1 MAGMDVTPLQMSRSS
16 QAASRVAKSPIAEY
30 ITLSGVTFSY
40 PRQRAV
46 LTDFNLS
53 VARGELLVIVG
64 QSGCGKTT
72 ALNLIAGF
80 EKPHKGTVLIDG
92 EPITGPGPD
101 QLVVFQG
108 DRSLLGWLT
117 AINNIEFGLKI
128 TGMSRQESRRRALDM
143 LDRVG
148 LAGQGDKYPHELSG
162 GMKQRIQ
169 LARVLVCLQRVL
181 LMDEPFA
188 AVDALTRTALQ
199 DQLLNLLHDTDAT
212 VVFITHDIAEAV
224 TLADRI
230 VVMGRGGTVRETLE
244 FDLAQ
249 PRKRGSAEFAS
260 LYDKLERALRE
271 S

>member
-1 MAGMDVTPLQMSRSS
+1 MTRAHATPLHIAPAVGCMGK
-16 QAASRVAKSPIAEY
+16 APNAEY
-30 ITLSGVTFSY
+30 IALKDVTFSY
-40 PRQRAV
+40 PGQHPV
-46 LTDFNLS
+46 LTDFNLT

-64 QSGCGKTT
+64 ESGCGKTT

-80 EKPHKGTVLIDG
+80 ESAQKGTVSIDG

-101 QLVVFQG
+101 RIVVFQG

-117 AINNIEFGLKI
+117 ALHNIEFGLKLA
-128 TGMSRQESRRRALDM
+128 GMSRQESRRRALEM

-169 LARVLVCLQRVL
+169 LARALVSLQRVL

-188 AVDALTRTALQ
+188 AVDALTRTTLQ
-199 DQLLNLLHDTDAT
+199 DQLLSLLANADAT

-224 TLADRI
+224 TLADRVI
-230 VVMGRGGTVRETLE
+230 VMRRGAVRHTLE
-244 FDLAQ
+244 VEL
-249 PRKRGSAEFAS
+249 PRPRTRGSAEFAS
-260 LYDKLERALRE
+260 FYDKVERALRQP
-271 S
+271 

>member
-1 MAGMDVTPLQMSRSS
+1 
-16 QAASRVAKSPIAEY
+16 
-30 ITLSGVTFSY
+30 
-40 PRQRAV
+40 
-46 LTDFNLS
+46 
-53 VARGELLVIVG
+53 
-64 QSGCGKTT
+64 
-72 ALNLIAGF
+72 
-80 EKPHKGTVLIDG
+80 
-92 EPITGPGPD
+92 
-101 QLVVFQG
+101 
-108 DRSLLGWLT
+108 
-117 AINNIEFGLKI
+117 
-128 TGMSRQESRRRALDM
+128 
-143 LDRVG
+143 
-148 LAGQGDKYPHELSG
+148 
-162 GMKQRIQ
+162 MKQRIQ

-230 VVMGRGGTVRETLE
+230 VVMGRGGTVRETLRV
-244 FDLAQ
+244 DLAQ